1 ESPASSVV
9 HAIVAA
15 DGVIDLARAPEMT
28 GGVTSLPI
36 VTLTPALV
44 VRLPAASR
52 ATAESVWLPLAAV
65 VVFHGV
71 EYGAAITSA
80 PRFAPSS
87 LNCTPTTATLSVA
100 AATTETVPDT
110 LAFGKIGRASCRE
123 GW

>member
-1 ESPASSVV
+1 
-9 HAIVAA
+9 
-15 DGVIDLARAPEMT
+15 MT

-110 LAFGKIGRASCRE
+110 LAFGIGAVIETAGAVPSSVAKVKSPEVARFPAASRE
-123 GW
+123 RTR